1 MWDSGTQGCPKDG
14 TRMKES
20 GGWRWE
26 SQGILQDGGI
36 LLEDDVDSLV
46 SPELFVE
53 D

>member
-1 MWDSGTQGCPKDG
+1 MWDLEIQECPKDG

-26 SQGILQDGGI
+26 SQGILQDDGI
-36 LLEDDVDSLV
+36 LPEDDSLV